1 MGWLCA
7 PSPPS
12 CCRPLNVWDSL
23 VHKDSA
29 KSTYASAKRLLIQLN
44 MCKKQIGA
52 VIDLASYLARLA
64 MDVTA
69 EIFNK

>member
-1 MGWLCA
+1 M
-7 PSPPS
+7 
-12 CCRPLNVWDSL
+12 
-23 VHKDSA
+23 HKNSA

-44 MCKKQIGA
+44 ISKERIRA